1 MKITIENYNFKVGGE
16 LPSDSN
22 IKEVV
27 LMLKALLYGAGFSM
41 YEINQHIKEQE

>member
-16 LPSDSN
+16 LPNDSD

-27 LMLKALLYGAGFSM
+27 LMLKALLYGSGFSM
-41 YEINQHIKEQE
+41 YEITQHIKEE